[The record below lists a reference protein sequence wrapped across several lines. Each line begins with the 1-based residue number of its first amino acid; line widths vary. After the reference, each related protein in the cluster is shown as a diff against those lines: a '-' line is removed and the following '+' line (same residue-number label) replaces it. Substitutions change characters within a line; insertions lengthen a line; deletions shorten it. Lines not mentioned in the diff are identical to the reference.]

1 MSASVHRL
9 SNILFLSRVE
19 LSLIGDSL
27 VRSTSSR
34 RKMDIFFASTE
45 SLTGETAVLTKV
57 WAFSLVR
64 EQGSAK
70 YSQCWYLAGFC
81 ISDQVEF

>member
-9 SNILFLSRVE
+9 SNILFLSRVK
-19 LSLIGDSL
+19 LSLTGDSL

-45 SLTGETAVLTKV
+45 SLTGETAVLKV

-70 YSQCWYLAGFC
+70 YSHCWYLAGFG